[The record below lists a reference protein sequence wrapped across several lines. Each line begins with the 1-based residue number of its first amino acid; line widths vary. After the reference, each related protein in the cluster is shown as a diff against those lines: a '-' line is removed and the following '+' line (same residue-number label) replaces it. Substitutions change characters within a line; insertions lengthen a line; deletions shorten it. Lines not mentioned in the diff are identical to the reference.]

1 MKRVLLMIKTLA
13 LSVGLMSFASPSF
26 SHHSFAMFDFDKTL
40 TIEGTVEQFQ
50 WTNPH
55 VVIWINADA
64 ENGDE
69 SKIWGIELTSPGNLT
84 RAGWTKRSLNPGDR
98 VSVTMSPLRSGNA
111 GGAFRKATLEDSGK
125 DLAYDWAR
133 LAQVQGRSE

>member
-1 MKRVLLMIKTLA
+1 MNRTRLMFKTLGLSCGLMIFAAPTL
-13 LSVGLMSFASPSF
+13 
-26 SHHSFAMFDFDKTL
+26 SHHSFAMFDFDKIVTL
-40 TIEGTVEQFQ
+40 EGTIELFQ

-55 VVIWINADA
+55 VVIWIKADA

-69 SKIWGIELTSPGNLT
+69 PQIWGIELTSPGNLT

-98 VSVTMSPLRSGNA
+98 VSIAMSPLRSGNA
-111 GGAFRKATLEDSGK
+111 GGGFRQATLLDSGE
-125 DLAYDWAR
+125 DLTYDWAR

>member
-1 MKRVLLMIKTLA
+1 MNRVLLMFKRIG
-13 LSVGLMSFASPSF
+13 LSVGLMSFAAPTF
-26 SHHSFAMFDFDKTL
+26 SHHSFAMFDFDKIM

-64 ENGDE
+64 ENGAE

-98 VSVTMSPLRSGNA
+98 VSVMMSPLRSGNA
-111 GGAFRKATLEDSGK
+111 GGAFRTATLVDTGEN
-125 DLAYDWAR
+125 LTYDWSR
-133 LAQVQGRSE
+133 LAQVQERSE